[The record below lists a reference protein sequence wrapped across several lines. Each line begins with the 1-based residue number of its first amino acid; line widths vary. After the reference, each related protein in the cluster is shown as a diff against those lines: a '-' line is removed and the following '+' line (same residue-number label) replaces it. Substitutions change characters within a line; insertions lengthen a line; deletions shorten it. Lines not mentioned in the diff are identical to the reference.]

1 MYSYMESIPGTL
13 MIWMW
18 SQTQNFRKRVR
29 LQRRTWVTYAMRRCT
44 RRIFHCP
51 LQQMFWNTNLE
62 GSTFGAWEKCF
73 TLYSKVWEAVAQNT
87 ASLLLVFHSQPQ
99 IESLKQEWKNFNI
112 SPMRCYFNQRQ
123 WWKIINQLPSQC
135 ETPYQKHSWYP
146 QCNQSFYYLSTWW
159 QYFQACQ
166 WWSRAWY
173 QR

>member
-1 MYSYMESIPGTL
+1 MLQINLWNERKQTYNRTTDKQKIPKKKQQLRATTKLCTWVQSLDVPTISLRYPFPHLWDVAMYIYMESIPGTL
-13 MIWMW
+13 MIRMC

-99 IESLKQEWKNFNI
+99 IESLKQE
-112 SPMRCYFNQRQ
+112 
-123 WWKIINQLPSQC
+123 
-135 ETPYQKHSWYP
+135 
-146 QCNQSFYYLSTWW
+146 
-159 QYFQACQ
+159 
-166 WWSRAWY
+166 
-173 QR
+173 